1 MSNAR
6 ELSELAGSYGT
17 GGFVG
22 MKNTIG
28 STP

>member
-6 ELSELAGSYGT
+6 ELAELGGSYGT

-22 MKNTIG
+22 MKNRIIK
-28 STP
+28 